1 MKPSQSKW
9 GKGPLGESPVV
20 SHQAEAFTG
29 LGHLKGESES
39 QDSGEF
45 KAFSMHSSHSGTVSA
60 NLPTWVKDTTP
71 SCLPRECHLCQEGTE
86 LPGLSQSGR
95 NAARNKESDY
105 KVPLTFLWDQFHL
118 QILL

>member
-29 LGHLKGESES
+29 LGHLKGERES

-45 KAFSMHSSHSGTVSA
+45 KAFSMH
-60 NLPTWVKDTTP
+60 
-71 SCLPRECHLCQEGTE
+71 
-86 LPGLSQSGR
+86 
-95 NAARNKESDY
+95 
-105 KVPLTFLWDQFHL
+105 
-118 QILL
+118 